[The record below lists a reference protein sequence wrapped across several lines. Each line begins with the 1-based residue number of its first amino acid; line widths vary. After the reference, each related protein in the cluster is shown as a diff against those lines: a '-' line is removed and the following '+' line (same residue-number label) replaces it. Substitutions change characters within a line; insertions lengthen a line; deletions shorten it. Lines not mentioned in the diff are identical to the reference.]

1 MATVP
6 RLFQH
11 LPRRSDPSTPRALA
25 DTGHEARPNSKG
37 VGGVQEHRG
46 QEGEEVESAH
56 PS

>member
-11 LPRRSDPSTPRALA
+11 LPQRSDPSTPLALA

-37 VGGVQEHRG
+37 VGGVREHRG
-46 QEGEEVESAH
+46 QEGEEVEGGQ